1 MPYFRV
7 DSPVCIVKTEGEVA
21 SLWEVLQQ
29 VDTVTLGGVAGG
41 ISNQKELEEY
51 KEAHPATEVGSQLSP
66 GGAVE
71 DVLGAI
77 FPTGFAPLPKV
88 PFLRRDIHYMDHLGI
103 KSVTF
108 V

>member
-1 MPYFRV
+1 M
-7 DSPVCIVKTEGEVA
+7 
-21 SLWEVLQQ
+21 
-29 VDTVTLGGVAGG
+29 AGG

-88 PFLRRDIHYMDHLGI
+88 PFLRRDIYNAWTILAFSRSPLC
-103 KSVTF
+103 K
-108 V
+108 

>member
-7 DSPVCIVKTEGEVA
+7 DSPLCIVKTEGEVA

-29 VDTVTLGGVAGG
+29 VDTVTLGGSG
-41 ISNQKELEEY
+41 ISNEKELEEY
-51 KEAHPATEVGSQLSP
+51 EEGHPATEVGSQLSP

-77 FPTGFAPLPKV
+77 FPTGLTPLPKV
-88 PFLRRDIHYMDHLGI
+88 PFLQ
-103 KSVTF
+103 
-108 V
+108 

>member
-7 DSPVCIVKTEGEVA
+7 DSPLCIVKTEGEVA

-29 VDTVTLGGVAGG
+29 VDTITLGEGG
-41 ISNQKELEEY
+41 ISNEKELEEY
-51 KEAHPATEVGSQLSP
+51 EEAHLATEVGSQLSP

-77 FPTGFAPLPKV
+77 FPTGLTPLPKV
-88 PFLRRDIHYMDHLGI
+88 PFLQ
-103 KSVTF
+103 
-108 V
+108 